1 MESNRI
7 KILLDKYYSGEISP
21 NEYEILLSA
30 LKEYGGMTPE
40 LEAERKMFLAIES
53 CEPIIPDGLEKRLEK
68 AIDRRQ
74 NNISRI
80 VKIFISGSSAAIVF
94 LCITIGIIHYGNKEL
109 SESEF
114 ITKVS
119 VANTEKTVESAK
131 MAETTGLNPTE
142 EEEETIVHEISD
154 VDLEK
159 ATQIVDAALL
169 NVLSA
174 IHISQNNVAEC
185 IESVKITQETNFNI
199 F

>member
-1 MESNRI
+1 MESDRI

-142 EEEETIVHEISD
+142 EEETIVHEISD